1 MFTQQYQKCECCGQV
16 FPRSREF
23 FKRDTKQAKN
33 SYHKTCR
40 SCEQQKLLNDNWKDG
55 KLKCWHCGQWLDPTE
70 FGDHPHYSYRGNKDK
85 RCHKCKQAQN
95 KKAREAYNDKVRLD
109 KVIQSRW
116 LGAKK
121 RAKDRGIPFTITKLD
136 IRNLWQQQNGL
147 CALSKIPMTYEL
159 DSGRIYTNV
168 SIDQID
174 PNKGYTRDNVQLVC
188 MGVNQMK
195 ADLDMPTLL
204 FLCKSILNNY
214 KQR

>member
-40 SCEQQKLLNDNWKDG
+40 SCEQQKLLSDNWKDG

-95 KKAREAYNDKVRLD
+95 KKAREAYNDKVRLN

-121 RAKDRGIPFTITKLD
+121 RAKDRGIPFTITKLE
-136 IRNLWQQQNGL
+136 IHNLWQQQNGL

-174 PNKGYTRDNVQLVC
+174 PNKGYTLDNVQLVC